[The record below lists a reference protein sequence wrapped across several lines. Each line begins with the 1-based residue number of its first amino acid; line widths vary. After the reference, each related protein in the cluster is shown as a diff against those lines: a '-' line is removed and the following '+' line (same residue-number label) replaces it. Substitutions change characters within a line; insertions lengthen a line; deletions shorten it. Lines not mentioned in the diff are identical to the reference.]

1 MSQLT
6 TIARG
11 DASRVSEPR
20 RVVARTDDEWRTLW
34 ATHAGPGDDA
44 PDVDMTSVNVAAA
57 FAGEKPT
64 AGYGL
69 EISAA
74 EHGAAEYAEHA
85 ETRPRGITLVVNER
99 EAPSGRVLAQIMS
112 SPFHIV
118 SVPKGVEIT
127 WGSGIGDQGSVSER
141 LAAPGVGGWGSSRKS
156 SVANDPAVPIPDPR
170 SPNPDPRSSTG
181 LEPRTA
187 SALAYLAG
195 PFSGVLILLSESTN
209 QHVRFHAW
217 QSIVGLGGLG
227 LAILGSYLLA
237 FVALFVSATA
247 VSLMVGVAA
256 VIWIVLALVWV
267 ICLWKA
273 WSGERWKLPIVG
285 DYAERLM

>member
-1 MSQLT
+1 MSVLT

-11 DASRVSEPR
+11 DASRVSDPR
-20 RVVARTDDEWRTLW
+20 RVIARTEQEWQTLW
-34 ATHAGPGDDA
+34 ATHAGPDGQS
-44 PDVDMTSVNVAAA
+44 PEVDMGAVNVAAV

-64 AGYGL
+64 AGYGV
-69 EISAA
+69 EIQL
-74 EHGAAEYAEHA
+74 
-85 ETRPRGITLVVNER
+85 RGDTLVVE
-99 EAPSGRVLAQIMS
+99 EQHAAPGGILAQVIS

-118 SVPKGVEIT
+118 SVPKGVAIT
-127 WGSGIGDQGSVSER
+127 WASGIGDQGSGIGKTSEVS
-141 LAAPGVGGWGSSRKS
+141 S
-156 SVANDPAVPIPDPR
+156 DPRPPIPDPR
-170 SPNPDPRSSTG
+170 TSTG

-195 PFSGVLILLSESTN
+195 PFSGVLMLLAESTN

-247 VSLMVGVAA
+247 VTLMVGVAT
-256 VIWIVLALVWV
+256 VIWIVLVLVWV
-267 ICLWKA
+267 ICLVKA

-285 DYAERLM
+285 DYAERLL